1 MVIKQT
7 KKAAA
12 AARQDNHEKKSK
24 AQIRRDKCDDQ
35 DTVTVHK
42 ASGKIP
48 RQLEHHKA
56 KVLLELFAGTGSV
69 GKAFRLRGW
78 QVVSLDISD
87 EAHPDLTYKTDIRDW
102 NYKAMFK
109 KNHFTAVWSSP
120 PCTEY
125 SIARTTA
132 RTERNLTLADSL
144 VAKAIEIA
152 DHFQPRF
159 FFLENPQSGMLKSRP
174 VMVER
179 NMDYRDID
187 YCTYGAAYRKRTRIW
202 GVRLQTLSRP
212 QGFRNGFWEGRW
224 QSWKLCG
231 VRMLQQPSFSRPYQ
245 GHGLQGPFAAR
256 IVLPVRGAATLG
268 MLSAE
273 MVGLCTSCMRCRQS
287 LRRRLLLPV
296 MRLWCRPS
304 L

>member
-12 AARQDNHEKKSK
+12 AARQDDNHEKKSK

-231 VRMLQQPSFSRPYQ
+231 VRMLQQPSFQALPRTWTPRP
-245 GHGLQGPFAAR
+245 L
-256 IVLPVRGAATLG
+256 
-268 MLSAE
+268 
-273 MVGLCTSCMRCRQS
+273 CRQDCAACEGGRHIRHAQRGDGWTVHQ
-287 LRRRLLLPV
+287 LHALPAELTAEIAFACDAALV
-296 MRLWCRPS
+296 S
-304 L
+304 S